1 MLHTKKETHRGSPH
15 NLLKFGAKL
24 STVERIYEEILN
36 LDVPTEERQNII
48 KQLIRMLEGLP
59 LEDLA
64 DYDGK
69 KYYRTVYRVEVLSE
83 EPVSTVDLGELR
95 YLITDGDCS
104 GEVDIIA
111 SSQVTHNN
119 MVELLLEQGSDPPF
133 LIYDYEET
141 EGN

>member
-1 MLHTKKETHRGSPH
+1 M
-15 NLLKFGAKL
+15 
-24 STVERIYEEILN
+24 STVERIYDEILN
-36 LDVPTEERQNII
+36 LDVPAEERQNII
-48 KQLIRMLEGLP
+48 RQLIKSLEVLP

-83 EPVSTVDLGELR
+83 EQVSTVDLGELR

-111 SSQVTHNN
+111 SSQVTRSN
-119 MVELLLEQGSDPPF
+119 MAELPLDQGSDPSF
-133 LIYDYEET
+133 LIYDYDET
-141 EGN
+141 EGD